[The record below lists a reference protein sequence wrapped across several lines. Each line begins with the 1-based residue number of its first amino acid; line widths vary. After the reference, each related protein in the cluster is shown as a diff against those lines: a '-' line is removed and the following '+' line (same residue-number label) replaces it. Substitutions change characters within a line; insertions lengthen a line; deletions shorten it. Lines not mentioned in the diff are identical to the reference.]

1 MLPNAYMKTNSLRTR
16 FVIAGCL
23 LLAFTVVCGA
33 WSVFTFHRLGDAL
46 GRTLDQNQ
54 ETINVALEAV
64 YALEREDDALLVALN
79 NGGDEA
85 AKALR
90 TDRDNFEKAYRELR
104 TYVRNAADEQ
114 AYKTL
119 RIDADAYRQA
129 GDSLMAAAGQPDT
142 FRRYSKEVNPL
153 LWQAI
158 ARARYFREVNVKAM
172 RAAGIETEADAEYS
186 SRVVTGITLAACILS
201 AGVVVLLTRNVT
213 RPIAELDRAVEAIR
227 QDKLDY
233 RVHVHSSD
241 ELGRLAAGF
250 NRMADDLEDSRRE
263 IEERFRQ
270 MADNI
275 HEIFWVRNPQDGRIL
290 YVSPGYEEVWGRT
303 CQSLYEDPRSW
314 VESVHEDDKS
324 QAIDDV
330 KQQDRGV
337 FHDSEFRLVRPDGSI
352 RWIRSRAFP
361 LKTQNGEMFRV
372 AGLAEDI
379 TERKRIDAALRKSE
393 ERFRYLVQNSSDII
407 SLFDAEGTILY
418 QAPSIKSL
426 LGHRPEDRVG
436 KNVFRDPIVHPD
448 DIERKRAFFDAI
460 RSQPGTA
467 VTAEFRLR
475 HADGSWRNIEGIG
488 QNFLHD
494 ATVAGIVT
502 NYRDITDRKRAE
514 EELRASEERW
524 RSLTEALPQL
534 VWTATPDGACDYF
547 STQWTEYTGVPES
560 RLLDWQWLEVLH
572 PDDREPTRRFW
583 MDSVEGRG
591 PYDVEYRVR
600 RSDGEYR
607 WFKTRGV
614 PIRENSHICKWF
626 GTCTDITDAKQAE
639 EELRLA
645 KEAAES
651 ANRAKDEFLAN
662 VSHEIRTPM
671 NAILGMTELALD
683 TPLTEDQRQYL
694 KTVKSAADNLLGIIN
709 DLLDFSKIEAGKLE
723 LDSGDF
729 SLRATVGETL
739 RALAVRAHK
748 KGLELIYEV
757 QSEVPDCLVGDLGR
771 LRQVLLNLVGN
782 AIKFTTEGEVVVR
795 VEVADDS
802 PPDGEIDLRFI
813 VRDTGIGIPRDR
825 QQAIFRAFE
834 QEDSSTTRKF
844 GGTGLGLTIASKIV
858 ELMGGQ
864 ITVQSESGKG
874 SVFTFTARFGVH
886 PRPDE
891 SGVGQPPVLLRG
903 LRVLVVDDNATNRH
917 ILEEWLRGWQM
928 DAAAVSDGVAALD
941 ALWDAVTSK
950 RPYELVMLD
959 ARMPDTDGL
968 AIAEMI
974 RKRQDLASTRLIL
987 LTSGDRPGDIAQY
1000 RQLRI
1005 NAHLLKPVQQDELL
1019 ETIYRVMSG
1028 TNGDSQFAT
1037 TSTAR
1042 QNGANGALTP
1052 MRVLVAED
1060 NEFNAQLLE
1069 LLLTRQGHEVQI
1081 ARNGVDALALAS
1093 ERDFDLLLLDI
1104 HMPEMDGFQVI
1115 RAIRERESESGQH
1128 LPVIALTARSRKEDR
1143 ELCLASGMD
1152 DFLVKPLRAADLKIA
1167 MGRLTASAA
1176 PSGSEKLPREQ
1187 SEYGV
1192 LDSKMLLSIC
1202 GGDGQILAKISE
1214 SFRNHLPLQL
1224 TEIGDALREND
1235 APKLREAA
1243 HRLSGMVLAFST
1255 IAGNVSSQLEEL
1267 AANDRLQDCPLLFK
1281 QLEELARE
1289 LLKQLD
1295 GISIDVLK
1303 EQAATPAG

>member
-1 MLPNAYMKTNSLRTR
+1 M
-16 FVIAGCL
+16 
-23 LLAFTVVCGA
+23 
-33 WSVFTFHRLGDAL
+33 
-46 GRTLDQNQ
+46 
-54 ETINVALEAV
+54 
-64 YALEREDDALLVALN
+64 
-79 NGGDEA
+79 
-85 AKALR
+85 
-90 TDRDNFEKAYRELR
+90 
-104 TYVRNAADEQ
+104 
-114 AYKTL
+114 
-119 RIDADAYRQA
+119 
-129 GDSLMAAAGQPDT
+129 
-142 FRRYSKEVNPL
+142 
-153 LWQAI
+153 
-158 ARARYFREVNVKAM
+158 
-172 RAAGIETEADAEYS
+172 
-186 SRVVTGITLAACILS
+186 
-201 AGVVVLLTRNVT
+201 
-213 RPIAELDRAVEAIR
+213 
-227 QDKLDY
+227 
-233 RVHVHSSD
+233 
-241 ELGRLAAGF
+241 
-250 NRMADDLEDSRRE
+250 
-263 IEERFRQ
+263 
-270 MADNI
+270 
-275 HEIFWVRNPQDGRIL
+275 
-290 YVSPGYEEVWGRT
+290 
-303 CQSLYEDPRSW
+303 
-314 VESVHEDDKS
+314 
-324 QAIDDV
+324 
-330 KQQDRGV
+330 
-337 FHDSEFRLVRPDGSI
+337 
-352 RWIRSRAFP
+352 
-361 LKTQNGEMFRV
+361 
-372 AGLAEDI
+372 
-379 TERKRIDAALRKSE
+379 
-393 ERFRYLVQNSSDII
+393 
-407 SLFDAEGTILY
+407 
-418 QAPSIKSL
+418 
-426 LGHRPEDRVG
+426 
-436 KNVFRDPIVHPD
+436 
-448 DIERKRAFFDAI
+448 
-460 RSQPGTA
+460 
-467 VTAEFRLR
+467 R
-475 HADGSWRNIEGIG
+475 HADGSWRDIEAIG

-494 ATVAGIVT
+494 PTVAGIVT

-547 STQWTEYTGVPES
+547 STQWTEHTGVPET
-560 RLLDWQWLEVLH
+560 RLLGWQWLEVLH
-572 PDDREPTRRFW
+572 PDDREPTRKFW

-614 PIRENSHICKWF
+614 PIRDSGGGIFKWF
-626 GTCTDITDAKQAE
+626 GTCTDITDAKLAE

-782 AIKFTTEGEVVVR
+782 AIKFTSEGEVVMR
-795 VEVADDS
+795 VEVADDP

-858 ELMGGQ
+858 ELMGGH
-864 ITVQSESGKG
+864 ITVESEPGKG

-886 PRPDE
+886 PQPAE
-891 SGVGQPPVLLRG
+891 SDVCQPPVLLRG

-941 ALWDAVTSK
+941 ALWEAVTSK

-1028 TNGDSQFAT
+1028 TNGDSLICYHIDG
-1037 TSTAR
+1037 TSKTV
-1042 QNGANGALTP
+1042 Q
-1052 MRVLVAED
+1052 
-1060 NEFNAQLLE
+1060 
-1069 LLLTRQGHEVQI
+1069 TR
-1081 ARNGVDALALAS
+1081 
-1093 ERDFDLLLLDI
+1093 
-1104 HMPEMDGFQVI
+1104 P
-1115 RAIRERESESGQH
+1115 
-1128 LPVIALTARSRKEDR
+1128 
-1143 ELCLASGMD
+1143 
-1152 DFLVKPLRAADLKIA
+1152 
-1167 MGRLTASAA
+1167 
-1176 PSGSEKLPREQ
+1176 
-1187 SEYGV
+1187 
-1192 LDSKMLLSIC
+1192 
-1202 GGDGQILAKISE
+1202 
-1214 SFRNHLPLQL
+1214 
-1224 TEIGDALREND
+1224 
-1235 APKLREAA
+1235 
-1243 HRLSGMVLAFST
+1243 
-1255 IAGNVSSQLEEL
+1255 
-1267 AANDRLQDCPLLFK
+1267 
-1281 QLEELARE
+1281 
-1289 LLKQLD
+1289 
-1295 GISIDVLK
+1295 
-1303 EQAATPAG
+1303 